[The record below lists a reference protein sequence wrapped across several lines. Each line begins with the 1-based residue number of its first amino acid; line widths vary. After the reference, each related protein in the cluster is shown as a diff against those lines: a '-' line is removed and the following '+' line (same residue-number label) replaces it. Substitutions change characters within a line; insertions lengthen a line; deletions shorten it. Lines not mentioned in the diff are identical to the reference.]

1 MLGWRFNQIYILYQ
15 KVTVYIFP
23 DQDHSGFMIIS
34 SVKYMLSTQKWTTLD
49 SIRDGGWGLGPKHIF
64 DCTANFH
71 TFAIPK
77 FEKKNKRGI
86 KGLYF
91 NCNYS

>member
-15 KVTVYIFP
+15 KVAVYTFP
-23 DQDHSGFMIIS
+23 DQDCSGFMIIS

-49 SIRDGGWGLGPKHIF
+49 SIRDGGWGVGPKHIF

-71 TFAIPK
+71 TFAVPK

-86 KGLYF
+86 KGLYL